1 MWRYQFESFVSNH
14 HHLIF
19 GVIKAYMVA
28 VLRMQ
33 FDNLGT
39 PVDAMDS
46 FIAAKA
52 LAKNAILVTHSQQRV
67 LGLVVDDL
75 N

>member
-1 MWRYQFESFVSNH
+1 
-14 HHLIF
+14 
-19 GVIKAYMVA
+19 MVA

-52 LAKNAILVTHSQQRV
+52 LAKNAILLTHCQQRV